1 VLVAAMLSCAMSGA
15 VAENETHWLTDP
27 KAHCAVFDGNAQA
40 GDAVSWS
47 GDCANGLASG
57 QGTASFSR
65 DGAEFESF
73 TANFVKG
80 VAGDG
85 PVVAHWGHGWSYDG
99 NDIHGQFNG
108 PGVLVNDSHDRF
120 EGNWID
126 GKMNGQG
133 VMIRADGERY
143 DGAWKDDLPNGKGV
157 LTKADGT
164 KLDGNFQDGKFEE
177 ASAGSDAK
185 TAAAKPETQSAFAGI
200 SGKTLTGIDGSSIAL
215 TLIDGGI
222 ERRITNS
229 GGVSRKTTF
238 TFMNDRMGTV
248 VEDGGPVANVTG
260 FFRLTDDGVDV
271 RYADGRSEIL
281 SANADGGLL
290 MTVEAAGDTSCRDW
304 YPDGHVFSDADKKA
318 ALAAY
323 ASKLGLQPAAQHAG
337 CPVPVAPVPHAAA
350 ETKPQPHAERHAE
363 AKALG
368 ARAAYVTRD
377 KLGGLETV
385 SVKNS
390 VVHAIDAD
398 MPVMAGP
405 VTASAAPP
413 AMAADDHN
421 ASHCLSVESDGH
433 YWGFRNACGF
443 AVQFAYCLMHGAE
456 KLTACDGANGV
467 TGSVAASGFGAL
479 SPDQS
484 LSEKD
489 ADHDFRW
496 VACNGGAG
504 EVTAHLAQ
512 ADPVSGRC
520 ERAVTAS
527 AH

>member
-1 VLVAAMLSCAMSGA
+1 

-47 GDCANGLASG
+47 GDCVDGLASG

-65 DGAEFESF
+65 DGGEFESF
-73 TANFVKG
+73 AANFVKG

-108 PGVLVNDSHDRF
+108 PGVLINDSHDRF